1 MPKRSAS
8 SQGASKVPKA
18 VKAVRDCLRGK
29 EITGQSLKDEVPPKI
44 YEALTSAFR
53 SVMSG
58 DQKETYR
65 RLACDKERRDFM
77 VQFVL
82 DPQEFKGS
90 AKNIC
95 STINQK
101 ADRER
106 GQWLMESQL
115 AGPKFMHDKN
125 LAKLLCESGE
135 LESRPNEYKC
145 FRDMKIPQYYFTEA
159 MLEKLTGSK
168 EEASVEV
175 TASVTKDEY
184 EEVKD
189 AMLDSKGLPAQKKKA
204 CAAKK
209 NNLKETPEQKALK
222 EVVANKGG
230 FRVFEKEGHNS
241 QT

>member
-1 MPKRSAS
+1 
-8 SQGASKVPKA
+8 
-18 VKAVRDCLRGK
+18 
-29 EITGQSLKDEVPPKI
+29 
-44 YEALTSAFR
+44 
-53 SVMSG
+53 
-58 DQKETYR
+58 
-65 RLACDKERRDFM
+65 M

-115 AGPKFMHDKN
+115 AGPKFLHDKN

-145 FRDMKIPQYYFTEA
+145 FRDMQIPQYYFTEA

-175 TASVTKDEY
+175 TASVTKDE
-184 EEVKD
+184 
-189 AMLDSKGLPAQKKKA
+189 
-204 CAAKK
+204 
-209 NNLKETPEQKALK
+209 
-222 EVVANKGG
+222 
-230 FRVFEKEGHNS
+230 
-241 QT
+241 